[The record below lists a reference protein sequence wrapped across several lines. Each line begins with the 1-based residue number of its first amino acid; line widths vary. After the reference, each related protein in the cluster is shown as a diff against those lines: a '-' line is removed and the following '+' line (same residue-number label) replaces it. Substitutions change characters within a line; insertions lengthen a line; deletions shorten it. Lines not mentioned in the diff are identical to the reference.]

1 MGWSD
6 PTFGSL
12 WLPKRIVGSLQPRK
26 QGNPLFAK
34 CFDRVQLKEKGKK
47 EETHVDHQQTPA
59 TREARVRVGR
69 TRRPRGREVRHVY
82 RQHPRSRRQ
91 FSPED
96 CAVEGQAL
104 HELEKTA
111 TAGRTKR
118 CSHQLHAKI
127 TGKSMMQ
134 RIINSKNLV
143 AFVLAAA
150 TGMTLYFRVPF
161 PETNTFLLV
170 MALRS
175 PSAFEVLKYSYTLFL
190 FSTPYIGYSV
200 VLSGLY
206 IFALKAKQRIR
217 AGRLPLFPDPQK
229 RDDLF
234 LVLGEVHNPRKQVP
248 AENPQWLV
256 IPERGLFTGVAILGA
271 IGSEKT
277 SCCMYPFAEQIL
289 AYRSGDSERRIG
301 GLVLEVKGDFCHR
314 VKEILARHG
323 RAEDYVEISLD
334 SRYRYNPLHNDL
346 DAYALAYNIAS
357 LLNNLFGRGKE
368 PFWQQAYTNLVKFI
382 ILLHKVA
389 FDYVTLF
396 DVYEC
401 AINPDLLESKIKEAE
416 RRLIE
421 ADFAML
427 WEEEYLKHPRDL
439 DPFKFRLDKES
450 NRYRA
455 PLTPVLVA
463 VLKDRATQWEAENA
477 SRKNPVPAQKKAQ
490 LEAVE
495 RWFFQDWKRIEPKL
509 RTSIVEGISVFLSLF
524 DDNPDVKRTFCPPA
538 ECYDTQANAD
548 FKFGRPLPSLSWL
561 VENGRG
567 CALNFPIAMNAGL
580 AKALGVML
588 KLDFERAVLNRV
600 PVMEKHPESYF
611 RQVLFLCD
619 EYQHF
624 ATVGE
629 SEPTGDEKFF
639 SLSRQPKCIPI
650 IATQSI
656 SSLKSA
662 LPGESWRTLLQTFRT
677 KIFLSLSDDF
687 SARIASELC
696 RREYKLKASYN
707 LSESGHDANV
717 SFLTGKALSHKA
729 NITASKSYNTQS
741 DYRFDMKTFMEL
753 RNAQSVTMAY
763 DGTNPMP
770 PMFCYLKPYFNNV
783 NKSYFRQLANGE
795 L

>member
-1 MGWSD
+1 M
-6 PTFGSL
+6 
-12 WLPKRIVGSLQPRK
+12 
-26 QGNPLFAK
+26 
-34 CFDRVQLKEKGKK
+34 
-47 EETHVDHQQTPA
+47 
-59 TREARVRVGR
+59 
-69 TRRPRGREVRHVY
+69 
-82 RQHPRSRRQ
+82 
-91 FSPED
+91 
-96 CAVEGQAL
+96 
-104 HELEKTA
+104 
-111 TAGRTKR
+111 
-118 CSHQLHAKI
+118 
-127 TGKSMMQ
+127 
-134 RIINSKNLV
+134 
-143 AFVLAAA
+143 
-150 TGMTLYFRVPF
+150 
-161 PETNTFLLV
+161 
-170 MALRS
+170 
-175 PSAFEVLKYSYTLFL
+175 YSIL
-190 FSTPYIGYSV
+190 
-200 VLSGLY
+200 LSGVY
-206 IFALKAKQRIR
+206 IFALKTGRRIR
-217 AGRLPLFPDPQK
+217 AGKLPLYSDPRK
-229 RDDLF
+229 RTELS
-234 LVLGEVHNPRKQVP
+234 LVVGEVHHPRKQVP
-248 AENPQWLV
+248 SETPRWLV
-256 IPERGLFTGVAILGA
+256 IPERGLFTGIAIVGA
-271 IGSEKT
+271 VGSGKT
-277 SCCMYPFAEQIL
+277 ASCMYPFAEQIL
-289 AYRSGDSERRIG
+289 AYRAQDPDRRIG
-301 GLVLEVKGDFCHR
+301 GLILEVKGDFCGK
-314 VKEILARHG
+314 VQEILARHG
-323 RAEDYVEISLD
+323 RAGDYVEISLE
-334 SRYRYNPLHNDL
+334 SEYRYNPLHNDL

-439 DPFKFRLDKES
+439 DRFKFRLDKES

-455 PLTPVLVA
+455 PLTPGLVA
-463 VLKDRATQWEAENA
+463 VLKDKAIQWEAENA
-477 SRKNPVPAQKKAQ
+477 SRKNPVPAHKKAQ

-538 ECYDTQANAD
+538 ECYDLQANAD

-561 VENGRG
+561 VENGRV

-600 PVMEKHPESYF
+600 PVMEEHPESYF

-696 RREYKLKASYN
+696 GREYKLKASYN

-717 SFLTGKALSHKA
+717 SFLTGRALSHKA
-729 NITASKSYNTQS
+729 NITASKSYS
-741 DYRFDMKTFMEL
+741 PHHDLRFDTKTFMEL

-770 PMFCYLKPYFNNV
+770 PMFCYLKPYFNNA
-783 NKSYFRQLANGE
+783 NKSYFRQLADGE

>member
-1 MGWSD
+1 MIQ
-6 PTFGSL
+6 
-12 WLPKRIVGSLQPRK
+12 RI
-26 QGNPLFAK
+26 
-34 CFDRVQLKEKGKK
+34 
-47 EETHVDHQQTPA
+47 
-59 TREARVRVGR
+59 
-69 TRRPRGREVRHVY
+69 
-82 RQHPRSRRQ
+82 
-91 FSPED
+91 
-96 CAVEGQAL
+96 
-104 HELEKTA
+104 
-111 TAGRTKR
+111 
-118 CSHQLHAKI
+118 LHARHFFACLLAAI
-127 TGKSMMQ
+127 TGM
-134 RIINSKNLV
+134 
-143 AFVLAAA
+143 A
-150 TGMTLYFRVPF
+150 LYFRAPF
-161 PETNTFLLV
+161 PEDNLFLRV
-170 MALRS
+170 MAIRS
-175 PSAFEVLKYSYTLFL
+175 ASAFLFFKYSYTLFL
-190 FSTPYIGYSV
+190 YTTPYIAYSIL
-200 VLSGLY
+200 LSGVY
-206 IFALKAKQRIR
+206 IFALKAGRKIR
-217 AGRLPLFPDPQK
+217 AGRLPLYSDPRK
-229 RDDLF
+229 RTELS
-234 LVLGEVHNPRKQVP
+234 LVLGEVHHPRKQIP
-248 AENPQWLV
+248 SEAPHWLA
-256 IPERGLFTGVAILGA
+256 IPERGLFTGIAIVGA
-271 IGSEKT
+271 VGSGKT
-277 SCCMYPFAEQIL
+277 ASCMYPFAEQIL
-289 AYRSGDSERRIG
+289 AYRAEDPYRRIG
-301 GLVLEVKGDFCHR
+301 GLILEVKGDFCAR
-314 VKEILARHG
+314 VREILARHG
-323 RAEDYVEISLD
+323 RAADYVEVSLE
-334 SRYRYNPLHNDL
+334 SEYRYNPLHNDL

-401 AINPDLLESKIKEAE
+401 AINPDLLESRITEAE

-421 ADFAML
+421 ADSVLL
-427 WEEEYLKHPRDL
+427 WEEEYLKHPQDL
-439 DPFKFRLDKES
+439 DPFQFRLDKES

-455 PLTPVLVA
+455 PLTPGLAA
-463 VLKDRATQWEAENA
+463 VLKDKCVQWEAENA
-477 SRKNPVPAQKKAQ
+477 SRKNPAPAQKKAQ
-490 LEAVE
+490 LEAVR
-495 RWFFQDWKRIEPKL
+495 RWFFHDWKCIEPKL

-538 ECYDTQANAD
+538 ECYDPKANAD
-548 FKFGRPLPSLSWL
+548 FKFGKPLPSLAWL
-561 VENGRG
+561 IETGNL
-567 CALNFPIAMNAGL
+567 CCLNFPIAMNAGL

-600 PVMEKHPESYF
+600 PIMEKNPESYF

-696 RREYKLKASYN
+696 GREDRLKASYN

-717 SFLTGKALSHKA
+717 SFLTGKSLSHKT
-729 NITASKSYNTQS
+729 NITASKTYSPHH
-741 DYRFDMKTFMEL
+741 DFRFDTKTFMEL
-753 RNAQSVTMAY
+753 RNAQSVTIAY

-770 PMFCYLKPYFNNV
+770 PVFCYLKPHYNDV
-783 NKSYFRQLANGE
+783 NKSYFRQLADGE